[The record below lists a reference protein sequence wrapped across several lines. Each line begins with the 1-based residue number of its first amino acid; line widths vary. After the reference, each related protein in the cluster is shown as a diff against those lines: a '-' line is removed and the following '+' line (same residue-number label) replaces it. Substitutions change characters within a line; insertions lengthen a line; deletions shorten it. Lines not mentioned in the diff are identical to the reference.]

1 MVGLMVTSSKK
12 ASATGCMSQVCCS
25 QRPCPCSRPLLTRA
39 SAGDTQT
46 PKGRP
51 GSVSVGSLGPG
62 AHKILFEPA
71 EQGLRQKMS
80 AILDTCDSNQFM
92 LCPWTMSS
100 FQKLYPSPFPSVT
113 E

>member
-1 MVGLMVTSSKK
+1 MPHPALLHPEPLPLQQ
-12 ASATGCMSQVCCS
+12 ATAD
-25 QRPCPCSRPLLTRA
+25 LY